1 MAEVS
6 TAAAPEGVLHR
17 RIEFHHARRP
27 HSAVAVG
34 GGGFQMDT
42 LNPEAPGKAGAVA
55 AARSSEGEARKPEKG
70 YAGGMD
76 SELRVPRIYIGRIV
90 SALNC
95 IFFLSFLEVGL
106 LKLRFR

>member
-42 LNPEAPGKAGAVA
+42 LNPEAPRARLVPWRRRGAARVRRGSRRRGTPAGWI
-55 AARSSEGEARKPEKG
+55 RSSESPGSTSGE
-70 YAGGMD
+70 
-76 SELRVPRIYIGRIV
+76 SLV
-90 SALNC
+90 L
-95 IFFLSFLEVGL
+95 
-106 LKLRFR
+106 